1 MVFDNL
7 GDWAFRLVA
16 VAPFLF
22 LFNFIRATRYK
33 LCFPDQQRALRSKP
47 TEIKVLI
54 ALVMVLQQRPNK
66 FCKCRNDGNALPF
79 LPRKES
85 IAA

>member
-1 MVFDNL
+1 MVFDNLGDWAFRLVAVAPFLFLFNFIRATRYKLWTFDNAKAKMELSNVVFDNL

-33 LCFPDQQRALRSKP
+33 LCFPDQ
-47 TEIKVLI
+47 
-54 ALVMVLQQRPNK
+54 
-66 FCKCRNDGNALPF
+66 
-79 LPRKES
+79 
-85 IAA
+85 